1 MINVE
6 IVVMKFGGTSVR
18 DQATRYEAFKHIRR
32 EVSAGYKVVVVVS
45 AMGRVGDPYATDT
58 LKSLITYQV
67 SKKENDR
74 LLSCGEIISSI
85 VMADFLLQ
93 QGLKAHALSPAE
105 TGIKTDET
113 FSNANILGI
122 RPQSILNYFE
132 EFDIL
137 VAPGF
142 VGTTEQ
148 GDITTLGRGGSD
160 TSAVALG
167 GVLKA
172 VYVDIYSDVEGVMTA
187 DPKLVKNARVLE
199 KISYDNLI
207 ALAARGAKVI
217 HLKAIEMAKKY
228 HVNLRLRST
237 TADHIGTYVV
247 DEDVSTISL
256 AYKTGYTR
264 YELMNVSVPIE
275 YSSLVKHGSY
285 WYAQISD
292 ELDVENYLKEKE
304 ITYQKEENYVR
315 VSLINQQRNPT
326 EMTYY
331 VDAVKLEDTLNF
343 LHYNLV

>member
-1 MINVE
+1 
-6 IVVMKFGGTSVR
+6 MKFGGTSVR

-32 EVSAGYKVVVVVS
+32 EVNAGYKVVVVVS
-45 AMGRVGDPYATDT
+45 AMGRVGEAYATDT
-58 LKSLITYQV
+58 LKSLVTYHL

-93 QGLKAHALSPAE
+93 QGLKAQALSATE
-105 TGIKTDET
+105 TGIKTDEI
-113 FSNANILGI
+113 FSNANIL
-122 RPQSILNYFE
+122 SIDPEMMLRYFKE
-132 EFDIL
+132 YDVL

-142 VGTTEQ
+142 VGTTEK

-167 GVLKA
+167 GALNA

-217 HLKAIEMAKKY
+217 HLKAVELAKKY
-228 HVNLRLRST
+228 HVKLRLRST

-247 DEDVSTISL
+247 DEEVSTISL

-264 YELMNVSVPIE
+264 YELMNVTVPVE
-275 YSSLVKHGSY
+275 DDGLVKHGSY
-285 WYAQISD
+285 WYAQVSD
-292 ELDVENYLKEKE
+292 ELEVEQYLKQQG

-315 VSLINQQRNPT
+315 VSLINQQRTPI

-343 LHYNLV
+343 LHYNLI